1 MLMPLSVDAS
11 RCCAELDSISD
22 GVAAAISTASTLAGM
37 FGVASALL
45 MIPSPMMPSA
55 PAYSSTT
62 VASLSSPDDSGSA
75 SIAAGKLRCG
85 MVDKGRKR
93 CGKSMS

>member
-1 MLMPLSVDAS
+1 
-11 RCCAELDSISD
+11 
-22 GVAAAISTASTLAGM
+22 M

-85 MVDKGRKR
+85 MVDKAASDVGSPCPKYTVVEPSRFRARVLKFGW
-93 CGKSMS
+93 CAISALMIC